1 MPSRPRWALSSRIS
15 LRIVPRW
22 LVFYGCLWAVVI
34 DSVPVSGSQ
43 GWLWPEDL
51 LACVGFL
58 GWHEPCWGF
67 HQAGWPGLWVLGNP
81 PPAQMGAITQLSPDP
96 RVSPSTPNR
105 ARLTAAAR

>member
-1 MPSRPRWALSSRIS
+1 VVCLLKRSKTPQ
-15 LRIVPRW
+15 PRW

-58 GWHEPCWGF
+58 GWHEPCWGVPPGGM
-67 HQAGWPGLWVLGNP
+67 AGSVGPG
-81 PPAQMGAITQLSPDP
+81 
-96 RVSPSTPNR
+96 
-105 ARLTAAAR
+105 